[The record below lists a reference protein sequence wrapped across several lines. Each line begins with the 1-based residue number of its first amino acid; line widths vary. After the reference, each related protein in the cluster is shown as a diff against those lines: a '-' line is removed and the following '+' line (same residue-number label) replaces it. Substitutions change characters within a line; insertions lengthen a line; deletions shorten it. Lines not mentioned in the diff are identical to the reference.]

1 VTPAPHAAPASWIGP
16 CGALAAGV
24 AVALGAFGAH
34 ALADVLSDAR
44 AATFETAVRYQLVH
58 GVALLALDA
67 GRTAGTIAERHARQ
81 VAAALSGGIL
91 LFSGALYALVA
102 TDVGAFGAVAPLGGT
117 LLLVGW
123 GLWAW
128 RLIRWRRRGTS

>member
-1 VTPAPHAAPASWIGP
+1 MTTAQPAAPTRWIGA
-16 CGALAAGV
+16 CGALTAGV

-34 ALADVLSDAR
+34 ALADVLSEAR
-44 AATFETAVRYQLVH
+44 TATYETAVRYQLVH

-67 GRTAGTIAERHARQ
+67 GRTAGAIAERHARQ
-81 VAAALSGGIL
+81 VAVALTGGTL

-102 TDVGAFGAVAPLGGT
+102 TNVGAFGAVAPLGGT

-128 RLIRWRRRGTS
+128 RLLRGRPHQAW